1 MANSRSMYMA
11 KKVGLD
17 TGDTVTF
24 TPSFGCNTWQLRF
37 ISRNV
42 NDDAYVVVDG
52 DTKIAV
58 STIDEEGHEVF
69 IDDSPFAAADFPL
82 VTGLANGNACEVTL
96 DSTNPSVKV
105 TVTEGG
111 AQFFTVL
118 CKAYRHLEDIPTGSY
133 STTDGVS

>member
-11 KKVGLD
+11 KKVGMV
-17 TGDTVTF
+17 TTNTVTF
-24 TPSFGCNTWQLRF
+24 TPSFACNTWQLRF

-42 NDDAYVVVDG
+42 GDDGYVVVDAG
-52 DTKIAV
+52 TKIAV

-69 IDDSPFAAADFPL
+69 IDNSPFEADDFPL
-82 VTGLANGNACEVTL
+82 VTGAANGNACEVTL

-105 TVTEGG
+105 TVTETGT
-111 AQFFTVL
+111 QVFTVL
-118 CKAYRHLEDIPTGSY
+118 CKAYRHLEDIPAGSY